1 MSRFYVMFCPN
12 PSYFISNRANIWN
25 WTRTCSILNWS
36 SRQFF
41 FFNLGYIYVVYSEKK
56 LLWIYARNP
65 YIRFLLCLM
74 CVQVLKQL
82 PEKTKQFNDQICFY
96 ATFSL
101 KDGQIYPN
109 RNIIPWLH
117 PCLCQ
122 CNHCRASA
130 NGHSP
135 CLTSSRFR
143 KLQRTIKQPRWRWFF
158 FSQLFSF
165 QHWINNVNPFWVTA
179 PCFFFP
185 FRFFGPHPSNRCPD
199 ARPVPVI
206 DTQVSPC
213 HSACGGGLTL
223 ALHGRYAFL
232 SSAYSPA
239 CLPSPQANS

>member
-1 MSRFYVMFCPN
+1 MCTRN
-12 PSYFISNRANIWN
+12 LDIYF
-25 WTRTCSILNWS
+25 
-36 SRQFF
+36 
-41 FFNLGYIYVVYSEKK
+41 V
-56 LLWIYARNP
+56 
-65 YIRFLLCLM
+65 LLCLA
-74 CVQVLKQL
+74 CAEVFTQL
-82 PEKTKQFNDQICFY
+82 TEKRKQFDYQIWFY

-101 KDGQIYPN
+101 NDGQIYPN
-109 RNIIPWLH
+109 TNIISWLH
-117 PCLCQ
+117 PCPCQ

-130 NGHSP
+130 NGHPPS
-135 CLTSSRFR
+135 LASSRFL
-143 KLQRTIKQPRWRWFF
+143 KLQRTIKRPRWRRFF

-179 PCFFFP
+179 PWFFFL
-185 FRFFGPHPSNRCPD
+185 FFFGPLPSNRCPD

-223 ALHGRYAFL
+223 ALRGDYAFL